1 MFMNELKD
9 LAGIG
14 IPYGGCVRNALNSET
29 ILDFHLIVE
38 SKSLRYLGRF
48 LGKRPEPMEAGLL
61 KSIWG
66 GKPVYI
72 RTVKKLNEKNVRMV
86 LEKQPFT
93 VNMAALMNGEIF
105 SIHSALDDI
114 RNRVLKVHGDPDRLF
129 KKEPILILKAIRL
142 IGMGYRPEERLSKSI
157 KRNVHMLSSAKPE
170 FIGEEV
176 FKAACR
182 KFSGFIEGLVKYK
195 AYRYVFPEIGD
206 MLETRH
212 SPESRHKGKTVYEH
226 SLEVLKR
233 LEAKGA
239 SPTIK
244 IAGFFH
250 DVGKP
255 YVKEVVDGEV
265 RFPRHAGYG
274 ARIMSKRLSELGIRR
289 GIVRDVFRLIL
300 LHQTFHAII
309 FRPEPDP
316 RKIFMSM
323 VKKFKAGRLIDD
335 LVMLCAADADIGEE
349 TYRNL
354 AEEIKRE
361 LNMSRWRK
369 HRILA

>member
-1 MFMNELKD
+1 MNELKG
-9 LAGIG
+9 LTSIG
-14 IPYGGCVRNALNSET
+14 IPYGGCVRNVLNSEP

-38 SKSLRYLGRF
+38 SKSLKYLSRF
-48 LGKRPEPMEAGLL
+48 LEKELELTENGLL
-61 KSIWG
+61 KSVWSK
-66 GKPVYI
+66 KPVYI
-72 RTVKKLNEKNVRMV
+72 RTVKRLDKKNVGMV

-93 VNMAALMNGEIF
+93 INMAALMNGEIF

-114 RNRVLKVHGDPDRLF
+114 KNRLLKVHGDPDRIF

-157 KRNVHMLSSAKPE
+157 KRNVHMLSSVNPRL
-170 FIGEEV
+170 IGEEV
-176 FKAACR
+176 LKAASR
-182 KFSGFIEGLVKYK
+182 KFSGFIEGLVEYK

-212 SPESRHKGKTVYEH
+212 PLESRHKGKTVYEH

-233 LEAKGA
+233 LEARGA
-239 SPTIK
+239 SPTVK

-255 YVKEVVDGEV
+255 YVRKVINGEV
-265 RFPRHAGYG
+265 EFPRHAGCG
-274 ARIMSKRLSELGIRR
+274 AHIISKRLSGLGIKNE
-289 GIVRDVFRLIL
+289 IVYDVFKLVL

-309 FRPEPDP
+309 FRPGLGP
-316 RKIFMSM
+316 REIFISM
-323 VKKFKAGRLIDD
+323 VKRFKARKLIDD
-335 LVMLCAADADIGEE
+335 LALLCAADADIEE
-349 TYRNL
+349 KIYYSL

-361 LNMSRWRK
+361 LNADRRRK
-369 HRILA
+369 YRIPA